1 MKILNKQIKLLL
13 ALAFV
18 NVAIAQ
24 NTTGTIE
31 IAKEDGLYEISLP
44 NKIRSFSNRDLSD
57 FRILDSKGKEV
68 AYFVREKRSSVRTSS
83 YAKFEI
89 HSNKVITNKKT
100 SIIFKN
106 PYKVIEEIILTTANY
121 SGSKNYKILGSNHLK
136 QWYGVLNNGYLSNI
150 NAVNNTS
157 IDNVISFPKC
167 NYKYL
172 KIEFNDVNSLPIN
185 VLQIGNLDS
194 AITNRELQN
203 VAVKSMTTV
212 ELVEEKRT
220 QIHITFENKEV
231 INQLHFKVVAPE
243 FFNRNVIIYKKASRK
258 IKNKEEVYN
267 KRLTNVRFNS
277 DLDTNFTIP
286 EIFEDDIYIE
296 VENKDSNS
304 LSFAGINFYQK
315 PLYVISSLKANE
327 KYTVQTGRKTM
338 DAPEYDLSFFKHNI
352 SENLPRL
359 EISNV
364 LKEEVKQ
371 TVAKEQSFWQQPWFM
386 WVCIVLTGLIIIYFS
401 SSLVKDLKKQ

>member
-1 MKILNKQIKLLL
+1 MKQIKLLI

-18 NVAIAQ
+18 NVGIAQ
-24 NTTGTIE
+24 NTTGTVE
-31 IAKEDGLYEISLP
+31 TVTKDGLYEISLP

-68 AYFVREKRSSVRTSS
+68 PYFVREKRSSVRTSS

-194 AITNRELQN
+194 AITSRELQN

-212 ELVEEKRT
+212 ELIEEKKT
-220 QIHITFENKEV
+220 QIHITFKNKEV

-258 IKNKEEVYN
+258 VKNKEEVYN

-327 KYTVQTGRKTM
+327 KYTVQTGSQTM